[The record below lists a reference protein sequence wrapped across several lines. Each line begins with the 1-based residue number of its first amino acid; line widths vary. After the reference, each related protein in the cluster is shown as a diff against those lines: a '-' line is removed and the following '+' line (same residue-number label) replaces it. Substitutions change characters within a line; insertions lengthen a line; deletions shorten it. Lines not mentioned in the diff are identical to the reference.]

1 MLQIDLK
8 FQQMLSTRPASAFQ
22 ISAYQPFKLESKYPN
37 IAQPT
42 LSFQFCFLHSFF
54 WMNVLSYDIYW
65 KFHRTKSRNSKKSQK
80 AKLLRYSIYAVG
92 SPLFI
97 TTLTLILEF
106 MPDSYQGIR
115 ANFGQRL
122 VVKS

>member
-1 MLQIDLK
+1 
-8 FQQMLSTRPASAFQ
+8 
-22 ISAYQPFKLESKYPN
+22 
-37 IAQPT
+37 
-42 LSFQFCFLHSFF
+42 
-54 WMNVLSYDIYW
+54 MNVLSYDIYR
-65 KFHRTKSRNSKKSQK
+65 KFHRTKSRNSKNSQQ

-122 VVKS
+122 ATNIVPVLNVIRVIM